1 MKTYELTN
9 DQIDRITGMVENA
22 VASAVRDAVLAV
34 VGHEA
39 PPKQRQGR
47 KPIADK
53 DANLAKR
60 ILAVLE
66 AAPATANEAPEHLKA
81 YLAQRSMSKTML
93 RNRVGNGYKGFDA
106 VLEKLVADGQVMTG
120 KCPTL
125 NKRYMKL
132 FGLP

>member
-1 MKTYELTN
+1 MKTYELTD

-34 VGHEA
+34 VGHNA
-39 PPKQRQGR
+39 QPKQHQGR

-53 DANLAKR
+53 DANLTKR
-60 ILAVLE
+60 ILAVLD
-66 AAPATANEAPEHLKA
+66 AAPATANEAPVHLQA
-81 YLAQRSMSKTML
+81 YLAQRSMPKTML

-125 NKRYMKL
+125 NKRYMVL